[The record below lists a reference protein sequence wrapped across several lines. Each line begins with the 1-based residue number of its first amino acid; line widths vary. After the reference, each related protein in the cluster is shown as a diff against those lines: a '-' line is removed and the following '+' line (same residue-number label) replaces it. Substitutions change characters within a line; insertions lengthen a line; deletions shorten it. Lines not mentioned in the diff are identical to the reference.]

1 MPIRSISNRAYAV
14 DCVFSYIRRIL
25 SMKLTTKLETFVAH
39 FGEMGSRWGFNRTVG
54 QMYALLMIYNRPLNA
69 DEISEMLSIS
79 RSNVSMGLKELQ
91 SWRLLKI
98 THYPGDRKEYFKTPD
113 DIIEVAR
120 IVLEERH
127 KREVAPTL
135 TMLRDE
141 IMREPVSEE
150 GKYAHK
156 RMTEIYDLIDNVSK
170 TVDELSALST
180 KDLGKMMKMGTGVA
194 SIFTFKDKLVGNSK
208 DQKPE

>member
-1 MPIRSISNRAYAV
+1 
-14 DCVFSYIRRIL
+14 
-25 SMKLTTKLETFVAH
+25 MKLTTKIEAFVSH

-69 DEISEMLSIS
+69 DEISDMLSIS

-91 SWRLLKI
+91 SWRLLKT
-98 THYPGDRKEYFKTPD
+98 THYPGDRKEYFRTPD
-113 DIIEVAR
+113 DILEVAR

-141 IMREPVSEE
+141 IMREPVSDE
-150 GKYAHK
+150 GKYAFPNWL
-156 RMTEIYDLIDNVSK
+156 MNYQLLAQK
-170 TVDELSALST
+170 T
-180 KDLGKMMKMGTGVA
+180 
-194 SIFTFKDKLVGNSK
+194 
-208 DQKPE
+208 

>member
-1 MPIRSISNRAYAV
+1 
-14 DCVFSYIRRIL
+14 
-25 SMKLTTKLETFVAH
+25 MKLSTKIETFVAH

-54 QMYALLMIYNRPLNA
+54 QMYALLMVYNRPLNA

-91 SWRLLKI
+91 SWRLLKM
-98 THYPGDRKEYFKTPD
+98 THYPGDRKEYYKTPD

-120 IVLEERH
+120 VVLEERH

-141 IMREPVSEE
+141 MMREPVSEE
-150 GKYAHK
+150 GKYAQL
-156 RMTEIYDLIDNVSK
+156 RMTEIYELIDNVSK
-170 TVDELSALST
+170 SVDELSSLST
-180 KDLGKMMKMGTGVA
+180 KDLRKMLKMGTGIA
-194 SIFTFKDKLVGNSK
+194 SMFLFKDKLTGNKRDSNTDLSSK
-208 DQKPE
+208 

>member
-1 MPIRSISNRAYAV
+1 MAL
-14 DCVFSYIRRIL
+14 DFDLKRITL
-25 SMKLTTKLETFVAH
+25 ADEMKLSTKIETFVAH

-54 QMYALLMIYNRPLNA
+54 QMYALLMIYSRPLNA

-91 SWRLLKI
+91 SWRLLKL
-98 THYPGDRKEYFKTPD
+98 THYPGDRKEYYKTPD

-150 GKYAHK
+150 GKYAQQ
-156 RMTEIYDLIDNVSK
+156 RMTEIYELIDTVSK
-170 TVDELSALST
+170 AVDELAALSPN
-180 KDLGKMMKMGTGVA
+180 DLRKMMKMGSSVA
-194 SIFTFKDKLVGNSK
+194 SLFAFKDKLVGGK
-208 DQKPE
+208 RDKAEEY

>member
-1 MPIRSISNRAYAV
+1 
-14 DCVFSYIRRIL
+14 
-25 SMKLTTKLETFVAH
+25 MKLSTKIETFVAH

-54 QMYALLMIYNRPLNA
+54 QMYALLMVFNRPLNA
-69 DEISEMLSIS
+69 DEISDMLSIS

-91 SWRLLKI
+91 SWRLLKT
-98 THYPGDRKEYFKTPD
+98 THYPGDRKEYFKTPE

-150 GKYAHK
+150 GKHAQQ
-156 RMTEIYDLIDNVSK
+156 RMTEIYDLINNVSK
-170 TVDELSALST
+170 MVDELSALSSN
-180 KDLGKMMKMGTGVA
+180 DLSRLMKMGSGAA
-194 SIFTFKDKLVGNSK
+194 SVFSFKDKLIGGGRAEAK
-208 DQKPE
+208 DQPS